1 MNACFDGLGIEI
13 GGTSFDES
21 PGAGPATTV
30 KGTDAA
36 GVTAVVTTTLP
47 APTTAV
53 AGTVAVIE
61 VALFRV
67 TAAVAPPIVTVAF
80 VRPEP
85 LMVTT
90 LPTAPEAGETALM
103 VGGGGARTVKADVAA
118 VKPVTVTTTFPG
130 PTVAKAGTV
139 AVIVFPLMEK
149 VAAAPPMVTV
159 APLNP
164 VPLMVTTEPAD
175 PEAGDTELI
184 AGAVGGGG
192 AKTVKAAETGLKP
205 ATVTVRFPAPGV
217 AEAGT
222 LVLICVPL
230 LLIDAAVATP
240 PMVTLAPARF
250 APLMVTASF
259 GKPLATERLE
269 ILGGWAT
276 GPPAHPAVLI
286 LIVPAPKVTVA
297 VEHAEPL
304 TVTVCAWLTLPAK
317 PKIANDA
324 AMSPRV
330 REVMF
335 MKFL

>member
-1 MNACFDGLGIEI
+1 M
-13 GGTSFDES
+13 GGTSFENS
-21 PGAGPATTV
+21 PTCAAVTV
-30 KGTDAA
+30 KAAEAA

-53 AGTVAVIE
+53 AGTVAVID
-61 VALFRV
+61 VALFKV
-67 TAAVAPPIVTVAF
+67 SVAVAPPIVTVAF

-90 LPTAPEAGETALM
+90 LPIAPEAGETALM
-103 VGGGGARTVKADVAA
+103 VGGGGARTVKVDVAA
-118 VKPVTVTTTFPG
+118 VKPATVTTTLPG
-130 PTVAKAGTV
+130 PTVAAAGTV

-149 VAAAPPMVTV
+149 MAAAPPMVTV
-159 APLNP
+159 AALNP

-184 AGAVGGGG
+184 AGAAGGGG

-205 ATVTVRFPAPGV
+205 ATVTIRFPAPGV

-222 LVLICVPL
+222 LVLIWVPL
-230 LLIDAAVATP
+230 ALIDAAVATP

-269 ILGGWAT
+269 MLGGWAT
-276 GPPAHPAVLI
+276 GTAQPAVLM

-297 VEHAEPL
+297 EEHAEPL

-317 PKIANDA
+317 PKSANDA
-324 AMSPRV
+324 AMRPRV